1 MLITMTYMMYFFIA
15 ESTVDPE
22 HQWTI
27 GYVTMFLLAF
37 VFFVNWI
44 ALIYMTVCRLCF
56 FYKVKKAR
64 QAFLKARFRRKA
76 MYKKVG
82 KLMVEVDGTYTR
94 RVRTDAKLRKSQEN
108 DQLNLAR
115 ELSQVIE
122 EVFEEGSILIIKRTG
137 AAELI
142 DDDDSFCVIKVKET
156 KASKNL
162 NNESARDVPPT
173 VLIPGISETVLII
186 EEEIA
191 HENHP
196 Q

>member
-1 MLITMTYMMYFFIA
+1 
-15 ESTVDPE
+15 
-22 HQWTI
+22 
-27 GYVTMFLLAF
+27 
-37 VFFVNWI
+37 
-44 ALIYMTVCRLCF
+44 MTVCRLRF

-64 QAFLKARFRRKA
+64 QAFLKARFRRNA

-173 VLIPGISETVLII
+173 ALII

>member
-15 ESTVDPE
+15 GSTVDPE

-37 VFFVNWI
+37 VFFVNVI
-44 ALIYMTVCRLCF
+44 ALIYMTVCRLRF
-56 FYKVKKAR
+56 FYKVRKAR
-64 QAFLKARFRRKA
+64 QAFLKARVRRNA
-76 MYKKVG
+76 MYKKG
-82 KLMVEVDGTYTR
+82 SNSCS
-94 RVRTDAKLRKSQEN
+94 TDTELRKSQEN

-122 EVFEEGSILIIKRTG
+122 EVEEEGSILIIKRTG

-173 VLIPGISETVLII
+173 ALIPGISESVLII